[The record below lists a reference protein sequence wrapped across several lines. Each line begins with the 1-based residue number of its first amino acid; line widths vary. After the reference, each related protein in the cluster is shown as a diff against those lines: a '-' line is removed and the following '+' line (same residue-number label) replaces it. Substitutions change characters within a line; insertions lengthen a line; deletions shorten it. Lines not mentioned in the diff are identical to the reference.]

1 MIQPV
6 INNYEALKDCLYV
19 LNPADNK
26 FVKAEEWIKT
36 DNPSIAQ
43 LVAVKT
49 PYYLI
54 VFSKNFVHDKEGN
67 PVNLNFEDVQKA
79 CAEFSVPGCSLTFR
93 APRRNESNYIYDAW
107 WAGGLKELIEKI
119 DGDDFEVRWWTCEKD
134 SWSCSRGNASYAW
147 FFYGLGGYAYSYGV
161 GISFRALPVVLL
173 DVNEVNN

>member
-79 CAEFSVPGCSLTFR
+79 CAEFSVPGSSLTFR

-119 DGDDFEVRWWTCEKD
+119 DGDDFGVRWWTCEKD
-134 SWSCSRGNASYAW
+134 SWSCSRSYASGAW
-147 FFYGLGGYAYSYGV
+147 YFSGSV
-161 GISFRALPVVLL
+161 GCAGNVSVGNSFRALPVVLL

>member
-67 PVNLNFEDVQKA
+67 PVNLDFEAVQKA
-79 CAEFSVPGCSLTFR
+79 CAEFSVPGNSLTFR

-119 DGDDFEVRWWTCEKD
+119 DGDDFEVSWWTCEKD
-134 SWSCSRGNASYAW
+134 SWSCSRTYANSAW
-147 FFYGLGGYAYSYGV
+147 CFGGSLGCAGSSG
-161 GISFRALPVVLL
+161 GGSSSRALPVVLL